1 MPKRSQND
9 PKVMPK
15 VIIPNIFQ
23 MYDIMMPNFNRQ
35 PTNSAILDFL
45 LVVNPKDRPNASE
58 ARQYLEE
65 NGHKPGRC
73 LNPGALAGNLDTTR
87 LIATWFFEDAPKSTN
102 RKAAPAKKGAR
113 TTKDTNK
120 GS

>member
-1 MPKRSQND
+1 MNW
-9 PKVMPK
+9 
-15 VIIPNIFQ
+15 NIKKTKTG
-23 MYDIMMPNFNRQ
+23 IEITVVLGPRELARE
-35 PTNSAILDFL
+35 P
-45 LVVNPKDRPNASE
+45 LVGVSVNE

-65 NGHKPGRC
+65 SGHKPGRC

-87 LIATWFFEDAPKSTN
+87 LTATWFFEDAPKSTN

>member
-1 MPKRSQND
+1 MNW
-9 PKVMPK
+9 
-15 VIIPNIFQ
+15 NIKKTKTG
-23 MYDIMMPNFNRQ
+23 IEITVVLGPRKLARE
-35 PTNSAILDFL
+35 P
-45 LVVNPKDRPNASE
+45 LVGVSVNE